1 MRRLSWGRNTTHSD
15 NTINGIS
22 SNIMGMPT
30 LSQPAKSIFSAL
42 AVMALGGEPTKV
54 PSPPMLD
61 EYAMPSRMN
70 AMVLRSFLTSICPMM
85 PKAKGRIMAAVAV
98 LLIHIDKAAVTTNN
112 MMEAMPRC
120 APVSDMIQKAIL
132 RSSFCTCKAVA
143 KAKPPKNRKMMG
155 SAKVDS
161 DLVVVISGKPITA
174 AATGTISAVMVTWIA
189 SVSHRMATKA
199 SKAKPLRAGSSN
211 GRKAY
216 NAQLMANAPATTTQA
231 ILLPVSGPRISSLG
245 CCSCASS
252 TTSAD

>member
-1 MRRLSWGRNTTHSD
+1 MGR
-15 NTINGIS
+15 
-22 SNIMGMPT
+22 PT
-30 LSQPAKSIFSAL
+30 LSQSANSIFNAL

-54 PSPPMLD
+54 PSPPILA
-61 EYAMPSRMN
+61 EYAMPSKTKV
-70 AMVLRSFLTSICPMM
+70 MVLRSFWVSICPRI
-85 PKAKGRIMAAVAV
+85 PIAKGKIMAAVAV
-98 LLIHIDKAAVTTNN
+98 LLIHIDNAAVTTNS
-112 MMEAMPRC
+112 MTDARPRC
-120 APVSDMIQKAIL
+120 APVSDMIQKAIF

-189 SVSHRMATKA
+189 SVSHRIATKA
-199 SKAKPLRAGSSN
+199 SMAKPLRAGSSN

-216 NAQLMANAPATTTQA
+216 SAQLMANAPATTTQA

-245 CCSCASS
+245 CCSFASS
-252 TTSAD
+252 AASAS